1 MEVIQDAS
9 NQYDYNTIQGYKNGQ
24 YKSTLFNL
32 PISYKMGIDFYNS
45 YYSDKVILGSY
56 YKRTANQITF
66 DPWFVSQISFR
77 NDFDFEAGIRHHFY
91 KLDVYDE
98 TTNKQ
103 KLYNKSKESNA
114 WSLGGIKKI
123 NE

>member
-1 MEVIQDAS
+1 
-9 NQYDYNTIQGYKNGQ
+9 
-24 YKSTLFNL
+24 
-32 PISYKMGIDFYNS
+32 MGIDFYNS

-56 YKRTANQITF
+56 YKRTADQVTF
-66 DPWFVSQISFR
+66 DPWFISQISFR
-77 NDFDFEAGIRHHFY
+77 NDFDFETGIRHHFY

-123 NE
+123 NESNTLNFKLSKAFVLLKSMNFTLWWSYF